1 MALRLELAL
10 RDSVKALRDSVK
22 ALRDSVKAGVGS
34 PAPPRAQTLRAQAS
48 TVERHPA
55 KAAAAAWKDAW
66 VAYLGRSAREPVAH
80 AQAQGSTAERRLHAE
95 VCLVGGRG
103 GGCRYTHALREPP
116 SGNPSSKSP
125 RVSPLE

>member
-80 AQAQGSTAERRLHAE
+80 AQAQGSTAEKRLHAE
-95 VCLVGGRG
+95 DAWWEDEEGGAGIHMHCVSLPRVI
-103 GGCRYTHALREPP
+103 
-116 SGNPSSKSP
+116 P